1 MKLTQG
7 AFTLFCFH
15 QTFAEQVYVQEAKVH
30 PGGKGEGHVRGG
42 YVHKVGFGQK
52 RM

>member
-15 QTFAEQVYVQEAKVH
+15 QIFPEQVYVFRKQKYIQEEKEKAMY
-30 PGGKGEGHVRGG
+30 EEDMFTR
-42 YVHKVGFGQK
+42 
-52 RM
+52 